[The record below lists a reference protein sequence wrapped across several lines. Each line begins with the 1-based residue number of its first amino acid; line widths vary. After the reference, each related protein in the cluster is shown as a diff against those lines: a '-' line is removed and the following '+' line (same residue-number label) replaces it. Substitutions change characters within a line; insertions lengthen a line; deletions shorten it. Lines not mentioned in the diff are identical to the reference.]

1 MRKVLSSSSAA
12 SLLPST
18 SLSLSLLDLPKSK
31 KYYNDGFLQISTRL
45 RTKMTGTRVVVDGG
59 ASGGGGGENG
69 KRKKACIFLLGCF
82 G

>member
-31 KYYNDGFLQISTRL
+31 KYYNGGSEIWTGRRISSYFDG
-45 RTKMTGTRVVVDGG
+45 VEEDDGG
-59 ASGGGGGENG
+59 CGRGSE
-69 KRKKACIFLLGCF
+69 RRR
-82 G
+82 